1 MVPDGFKVYRA
12 FCKRPPQLVLHWH
25 DSRTEAQGWLVIN
38 SLKNGASG
46 GGTRM
51 RKGAT
56 LEEAIFL
63 AKTMEIKFMVSGPLI
78 GGAKSVIDF
87 DPQAPEKKDV
97 LKRWFESTYP
107 YLKHC
112 YGTGGDL
119 GVDEMKEVIPI
130 SQGLFGIEHPL
141 EGMLR
146 GHVRTDEEGYRHIFE
161 NLHSGVKMEVPL
173 EGLPSG
179 GFTVA
184 DMVTGYG
191 LSRALHHFFE
201 LRGESPQGKKALV
214 EGFGTVGGSAAY
226 YLDLL
231 GMKIVGILSMGTKPG
246 QWRCAIDPQGL
257 DVRGLL
263 LQREGKNL
271 PPSFQRDRYPE
282 EFWRTEAEVFVP
294 AAASHTVTMEVLSV
308 LKEAGV
314 EVIAPGANDPFADTV
329 LGATEV
335 QEEADRHFAVIP
347 DFIANSGMARTFAYL
362 MREDATVDPQKIY
375 QDVDEMMGTVME
387 ALLKGSREDR
397 HLLNRAYSMLLHG
410 ELEGR

>member
-1 MVPDGFKVYRA
+1 MSQDGFEAYRT
-12 FCKRPPQLVLHWH
+12 FCKRPPQLILHWH
-25 DSRTEAQGWLVIN
+25 DSMTEAQGWLVIN

-87 DPQAPEKKDV
+87 DSQVPEKKDV
-97 LKRWFESTYP
+97 LKRWFESIYP

-119 GVDEMKEVIPI
+119 GVDETREVIPLTK
-130 SQGLFGIEHPL
+130 GLFGLKHPL
-141 EGMLR
+141 EGMVR
-146 GHVRTDEEGYRHIFE
+146 GHVQTDEEGYCRIFE
-161 NLHSGVKMEVPL
+161 NLHKGVKMEVPL

-179 GFTVA
+179 GFTVV

-191 LSRALHHFFE
+191 LSRAIYHFFK
-201 LRGESPQGKKALV
+201 LRGEDLRGKKALV

-226 YLDLL
+226 YLELL
-231 GMKIVGILSMGTKPG
+231 GMKIVGILSLGTKPG

-257 DVRGLL
+257 DVRSLL

-271 PPSFQRDRYPE
+271 PPSFHRDRYPE
-282 EFWRTEAEVFVP
+282 EFWRTEADVFVP
-294 AAASHTVTMEVLSV
+294 AAASHTVTAEVLST
-308 LKEAGV
+308 LKETGV
-314 EVIAPGANDPFADTV
+314 EVIAPGANNPFADTV

-362 MREDATVDPQKIY
+362 MREDAIVDSQKIY
-375 QDVDEMMGTVME
+375 QDVDEMMGTVIE
-387 ALLKGSREDR
+387 ALLKGPRKDR
-397 HLLNRAYSMLLHG
+397 HLLNRAYSMLLH
-410 ELEGR
+410 EGSKS